1 MELIARGDI
10 KTIAQFF
17 LISLALSY
25 NLFSPLAS
33 SKLTGNGFIKLIS
46 NLSIGSLVI
55 YLITTLVNGAHFS
68 SFEVLAGAISAV
80 LFILTTLFHKDDK
93 SIFMWAIY
101 LVINILLI
109 TLIYNFF
116 AQSDLKSF
124 LFLIS
129 SAFLT
134 GIITYAMTLGHW
146 YLVVPKLSEKPLVK
160 AALVTWLVLA
170 VKIIWSA
177 YTTSKSMEFFELGTT
192 LGSGYAFNWVMLLM
206 RVLFG
211 YVVILGMSYFNWR
224 LVRMRS
230 IQSSTGVLYAMT
242 FFVFIGELISSFLF
256 FYYGL
261 FI

>member
-1 MELIARGDI
+1 MEMLARGDI

-17 LISLALSY
+17 LISLALCF

-46 NLSIGSLVI
+46 NLSIGALVI
-55 YLITTLVNGAHFS
+55 YLITTLVNGASFS
-68 SFEVLAGAISAV
+68 APEVLLAAVSAI
-80 LFILTTLFHKDDK
+80 LFLFTTLFHRDDK
-93 SIFMWAIY
+93 SFFMWAIY
-101 LVINILLI
+101 IAINVMLI
-109 TLIYNFF
+109 TLVYNYFALTEMKAFF
-116 AQSDLKSF
+116 F
-124 LFLIS
+124 LLS

-160 AALVTWLVLA
+160 AALVTWLVLL
-170 VKIIWSA
+170 VKIIWSS
-177 YTTSKSMEFFELGTT
+177 YTLSKNLEFFEEGTT

-206 RVLFG
+206 RILFG
-211 YVVILGMSYFNWR
+211 YVVIAGMSYFNWR

-261 FI
+261 FL